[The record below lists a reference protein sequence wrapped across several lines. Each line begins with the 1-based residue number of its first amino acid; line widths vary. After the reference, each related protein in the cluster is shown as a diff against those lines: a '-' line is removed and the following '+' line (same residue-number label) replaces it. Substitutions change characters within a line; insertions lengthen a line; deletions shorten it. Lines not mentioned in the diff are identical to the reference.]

1 MNIEIVKERYE
12 ASGVTM
18 VLSVKMAYGEPLL
31 PIPGFPDEQMPPSQ
45 FELLKAVL
53 GREISAL
60 FWGRTALP
68 RPLES
73 VLESHCFEVRK
84 TESQTSSA
92 TFPCQA

>member
-1 MNIEIVKERYE
+1 MDVEIIKENYD

-18 VLSVKMAYGEPLL
+18 VLSVRMAYGEPLL
-31 PIPGFPDEQMPPSQ
+31 PIPGFPDEQMPPPH

-68 RPLES
+68 RPLAS
-73 VLESHCFEVRK
+73 ILESRSVEC
-84 TESQTSSA
+84 
-92 TFPCQA
+92 